1 MISAKNHSR
10 KISLLVAILILLAG
24 VFLGG
29 YLVLKSGRVSAGQL
43 DDILK
48 GEVIDITACNPEP
61 SEANKDADN
70 DGLKDWQE
78 IQIYLSDP
86 CKKDT
91 DGDGYLDGEEI
102 ASGYDPTKKAPG
114 DELPGTTPKGPRPLP
129 ENLTKA
135 LSSMLAQ
142 QVGSGKIDSFNKQGQ
157 ILSAAEL
164 EKYPGLQQSVQQI
177 MSAGEQLFAPEPI
190 NDDQIKTTDDNSRAA
205 IQRYAG
211 EVATALALPPDQIV
225 SQESEASLFL
235 KALQNND
242 FSELSQVLINYQ
254 TAYENLKNI
263 QEPVPID
270 LLSLHKEQ
278 LNMLSSLIK
287 VYQAIIEFNADPLK
301 ANLALQKY
309 EAISLELTDWLQ
321 KLAEVIQ
328 SHP

>member
-1 MISAKNHSR
+1 MNNKNHSR
-10 KISLLVAILILLAG
+10 KLSLLVAILILLAG

-43 DDILK
+43 DNILK
-48 GEVIDITACNPEP
+48 GEAIDLTACNPSASDPNED
-61 SEANKDADN
+61 SDN

-91 DGDGYLDGEEI
+91 DSDGYLDGEEV

-142 QVGSGKIDSFNKQGQ
+142 QIGSGKIDSFNKQGE
-157 ILSAAEL
+157 ILSATEL

-177 MSAGEQLFAPEPI
+177 MSAGDQLFAPEPI
-190 NDDQIKTTDDNSRAA
+190 DDKKIKTTTDNSKAA
-205 IQRYAG
+205 IQRYAK
-211 EVATALALPPDQIV
+211 EAATALNSSLTKN
-225 SQESEASLFL
+225 SNTEASLFL

-242 FSELSQVLINYQ
+242 FSELNQILINYQ
-254 TAYENLKNI
+254 TAYQDLKDIN
-263 QEPVPID
+263 VPIPTD
-270 LLSLHKEQ
+270 LLPLHKEQ

-287 VYQAIIEFNADPLK
+287 VYQAIKDFNADPLK

-309 EAISLELTDWLQ
+309 ETISLEFINWLQ
-321 KLAEVIQ
+321 KLSEFIN

>member
-1 MISAKNHSR
+1 M
-10 KISLLVAILILLAG
+10 LVAILILLAG

-29 YLVLKSGRVSAGQL
+29 YLVLKSGRVAAGQL

-48 GEVIDITACNPEP
+48 GKAIDIVACNPDT
-61 SEANKDADN
+61 SDSNKDADN

-86 CKKDT
+86 CKQDT
-91 DGDGYLDGEEI
+91 DGDGYLDGEEA

-129 ENLTKA
+129 ANLTKA

-142 QVGSGKIDSFNKQGQ
+142 QIGSGKIDSFNKQGQ

-190 NDDQIKTTDDNSRAA
+190 DDSQIETTTDNSKAA

-211 EVATALALPPDQIV
+211 EVAAALVSSPDQAV

-235 KALQNND
+235 TALQNND
-242 FSELSQVLINYQ
+242 FSEVALVLTNYQ
-254 TAYENLKNI
+254 TAYQNLKNI
-263 QEPVPID
+263 QEPVPTD

-278 LNMLSSLIK
+278 LNMLSGLIK
-287 VYQAIIEFNADPLK
+287 IYQAIIEFNADPLK

-309 EAISLELTDWLQ
+309 EVISLELVNWLQ
-321 KLAEVIQ
+321 KLAEVIE